1 MAGGSAAVFRT
12 GRLLES
18 LLAEP
23 WSLLVIR
30 TDRPFCRSRPGR
42 FLATG
47 AAAMMLVAI
56 ALPRLPGEVAFGFVP
71 LPPSILST
79 ILVIAGLCVV
89 AA

>member
-1 MAGGSAAVFRT
+1 M
-12 GRLLES
+12 
-18 LLAEP
+18 LAEP

-56 ALPRLPGEVAFGFVP
+56 ALPRLPGAVAFGFVP